1 MSNRFKKNHEDVDF
15 NDPAALTVVPQP
27 VQAQTEVQQEE
38 PETETKP
45 VQTNDLLAELTM
57 DVKPKA
63 KSYGFY
69 LDDDVVKALDKL
81 AKSKRSNRSKML
93 NTLLRKIL
101 LEE

>member
-1 MSNRFKKNHEDVDF
+1 MANRFKSNHDAVDF
-15 NDPAALTVVPQP
+15 TDPSALTVVP
-27 VQAQTEVQQEE
+27 AEVQTAPVEE
-38 PETETKP
+38 PVATTQP
-45 VQTNDLLAELTM
+45 IQTGDLIADLTM

-69 LDDDVVKALDKL
+69 LDDDVVKALDRL

-93 NTLLRKIL
+93 NTLLRKLL

>member
-1 MSNRFKKNHEDVDF
+1 MANRFKQNHENVDF

-27 VQAQTEVQQEE
+27 VPAQTEEE
-38 PETETKP
+38 PETDLKP
-45 VQTNDLLAELTM
+45 TQTNDILAELTM

-93 NTLLRKIL
+93 NTLLRKLL